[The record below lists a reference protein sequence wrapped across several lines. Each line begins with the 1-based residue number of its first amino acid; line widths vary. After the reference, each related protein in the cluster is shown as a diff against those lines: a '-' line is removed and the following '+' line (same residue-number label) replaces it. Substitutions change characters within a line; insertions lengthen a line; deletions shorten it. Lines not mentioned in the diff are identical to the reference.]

1 MTWPKLLFMVCI
13 VFLILGYLAGL
24 IYYMYI
30 FIDGKVK
37 YKILIET
44 LEDDDLQNLFVDY
57 YSKVEE
63 YKKKYEIDSKIPVG
77 SLDPTFIIPYHDV
90 YDRLERLIFGMF
102 INIFNTIYVTYVP
115 TAKNEGKLGA
125 PILGE

>member
-1 MTWPKLLFMVCI
+1 
-13 VFLILGYLAGL
+13 
-24 IYYMYI
+24 MYI

>member
-1 MTWPKLLFMVCI
+1 MVCI

-63 YKKKYEIDSKIPVG
+63 YKKKYENDPKIPVG
-77 SLDPTFIIPYHDV
+77 SLDPTFILPYHDV
-90 YDRLERLIFGMF
+90 YDRLDLLNFKMF
-102 INIFNTIYVTYVP
+102 KDMFYSANVTYIP
-115 TAKNEGKLGA
+115 TEKNAGKLGV
-125 PILGE
+125 PILG

>member
-1 MTWPKLLFMVCI
+1 MNWPKLLFMVCI

-90 YDRLERLIFGMF
+90 YDRLDLLNFKMF
-102 INIFNTIYVTYVP
+102 KDMFYSANVTYIP
-115 TAKNEGKLGA
+115 TEKNAGKLGV
-125 PILGE
+125 PILG